1 MSAEQS
7 GPSGPPEPP
16 QAPDTVQVMDTGA
29 QPFLT
34 RAARRA
40 ARETQPDVE
49 LPPIAHVTRVIG
61 IPTTVVGALLI
72 AVSAFA
78 GETVLALAVLLGS
91 LVISWGW
98 PRAAGL
104 PSPKGSS
111 SVLALTSLLLVGSFF
126 AAETSPYLRW
136 SSAALALGL
145 IAMFVQQLLRRDG
158 RPRLAES
165 VMGTAFGLV
174 VIASGMAYLPLV
186 HVQDGPEMIACA
198 MVAIAAGTGADLLV
212 RNALVRPWLLPLSMV
227 VGGLASALISLVLG
241 APDFPPAALVGVCC
255 AALGHAFRRL
265 LAPEAGSFS
274 SQGQIATGLASVAL
288 PGSLLWALYELVVR

>member
-1 MSAEQS
+1 MSADQ
-7 GPSGPPEPP
+7 PGPPEPP
-16 QAPDTVQVMDTGA
+16 KAPDSVQVMDTGA
-29 QPFLT
+29 QPFLS

-40 ARETQPDVE
+40 ARDTRPVVE
-49 LPPIAHVTRVIG
+49 LPPIAHVTRIVTIAA
-61 IPTTVVGALLI
+61 TVLGALLI
-72 AVSAFA
+72 AVSASA

-91 LVISWGW
+91 LVIAWGW

-111 SVLALTSLLLVGSFF
+111 AVLAGTSVLLVGSVL

-136 SSAALALGL
+136 SSAALAVGL

-165 VMGTAFGLV
+165 VMGTALGLV
-174 VIASGMAYLPLV
+174 VLSSGLAYLPLV
-186 HVQDGPEMIACA
+186 HVDSGPQLIACA
-198 MVAIAAGTGADLLV
+198 MVAVAAGTGADVLV
-212 RNALVRPWLLPLSMV
+212 RNIVVRPWLLPLSMV
-227 VGGLASALISLVLG
+227 LGGLASTLLSVVIG
-241 APDFPPAALVGVCC
+241 APDIPPAALVGVCC

-274 SQGQIATGLASVAL
+274 SQGQIATGLASVAI
-288 PGSLLWALYELVVR
+288 PGGLLWAIYELVVR

>member
-1 MSAEQS
+1 MSAEQQ
-7 GPSGPPEPP
+7 GPPEPP
-16 QAPDTVQVMDTGA
+16 KAPDSVQVMNTGA

-49 LPPIAHVTRVIG
+49 LPPIAHVTRVVTIAA
-61 IPTTVVGALLI
+61 TVVGALFL

-78 GETVLALAVLLGS
+78 GETVLSLAVLLGS

-111 SVLALTSLLLVGSFF
+111 AVLALTSVLLVGSFL

-158 RPRLAES
+158 RPRLAQS

-174 VIASGMAYLPLV
+174 VIASGLAYLPLV
-186 HVQDGPEMIACA
+186 TVSTGPELIACA
-198 MVAIAAGTGADLLV
+198 VVAVAAGTAADVLV
-212 RNALVRPWLLPLSMV
+212 GNPLVRPWLLPLSMV
-227 VGGLASALISLVLG
+227 LGAVASTLLSLIMG
-241 APDFPPAALVGVCC
+241 APDIPPAALVGVCC

-274 SQGQIATGLASVAL
+274 TQGQLATGVASLAI
-288 PGSLLWALYELVVR
+288 PGGLLWALYELVVR

>member
-1 MSAEQS
+1 MSAEQ
-7 GPSGPPEPP
+7 PGPPEPP
-16 QAPDTVQVMDTGA
+16 KAPDTVQVMDTGA

-40 ARETQPDVE
+40 AREAQPDVE
-49 LPPIAHVTRVIG
+49 LPPIAHVTRVVG
-61 IPTTVVGALLI
+61 IAATVIGALLF

-78 GETVLALAVLLGS
+78 GETVLSLAVLLGS

-111 SVLALTSLLLVGSFF
+111 AVLALTSVLLVGSFL

-174 VIASGMAYLPLV
+174 VLASAVSYLPLI
-186 HVQDGPEMIACA
+186 HVDGGPELIACA
-198 MVAIAAGTGADLLV
+198 MVAVAAGTGADLLV
-212 RNALVRPWLLPLSMV
+212 RNAMVRPWLLPLSMV
-227 VGGLASALISLVLG
+227 LGGLTSTLLSLVMG
-241 APDFPPAALVGVCC
+241 APDIPPAALVGVCC

-274 SQGQIATGLASVAL
+274 SQGQIATGLASVAI
-288 PGSLLWALYELVVR
+288 PGGLLWAVYELVVR